1 MEVFKVVE
9 PGPLVTVQDRGRF
22 GYQRFGVPV
31 SGALD
36 KFSSRIANLLV
47 GNPES
52 AAVLEVTLMR
62 LKLDVI
68 SEADVAVCG
77 AEIPVSVNGEPR
89 DNWTSFRVEP
99 GDQVSLK
106 QAKRGLRTY
115 LAVTGGIDVPEVM
128 GSRSTYVGGRL
139 GGLEGRALAKGDSIR
154 RLEGRRLDSSREL
167 PSNFKPTLEKDIEL
181 RALPGPQDDFFT
193 EGLRGFF
200 SSEFTVS
207 GKADRMG
214 YRLEGPA
221 IELRED
227 VPKSIISEPSL
238 PGGIQV
244 PADGQPIILLVEQTV
259 GGYAKIATVI
269 TPDLD
274 RVAQARPGDR
284 VRFTQ
289 VDLEGAH
296 EAHRKYQR
304 QLARVRSLWD

>member
-31 SGALD
+31 SGVLD
-36 KFSSRIANLLV
+36 KFSSTIANLLV
-47 GNPES
+47 GNAES
-52 AAVLEVTLMR
+52 AALLEVTLMR
-62 LKLDVI
+62 LKLDVV

-89 DNWTSFRVEP
+89 DNWTSFRVGP
-99 GDQVSLK
+99 GDQISLK
-106 QAKRGLRTY
+106 QAKRGLRAY

-139 GGLEGRALAKGDSIR
+139 GGLEGRALAKGDAIR
-154 RLEGRRLDSSREL
+154 RIERPLLDSSREL
-167 PSNFKPTLEKDIEL
+167 TSDFRPTLEKAINL
-181 RALPGPQDDFFT
+181 RALPGPQDDFFD
-193 EGLRGFF
+193 EGLAVFF

-214 YRLEGPA
+214 YRLEGPT
-221 IELRED
+221 INLRDD
-227 VPKSIISEPSL
+227 VPRSIISEPSL

-244 PADGQPIILLVEQTV
+244 PADGRPIILLVEQTV
-259 GGYAKIATVI
+259 GGYAKIATVV

-274 RVAQARPGDR
+274 LVAQARPGDR
-284 VRFTQ
+284 VRFTK
-289 VDLEGAH
+289 VDLRG
-296 EAHRKYQR
+296 R
-304 QLARVRSLWD
+304 ARSASRISG